1 MNIQFS
7 MKKTALAL
15 AIAGCTISG
24 AQATLTTP
32 VTATIKGR
40 APVLS
45 APSNSK
51 VHAVDFAYSGSQST
65 LVVGETITLTYKY
78 GDEDGDADASTEHVT
93 WFSTRDG
100 GTTKHTISSGVV
112 NTPATAIGGNGT
124 SVLTIPVTA
133 VDEMIGVEIK
143 EYSKTGDPVEGTT
156 ILVNDTHTGG
166 GGTVTPVGPVTP
178 NETNLVAGIYAS
190 SDTGFTTNLMG
201 SSTTLKVGDT
211 YVFKLWLD
219 ANGDGKP
226 DSLDP
231 ASDYT
236 DKLDYNWRL
245 VGTSATTGTQ
255 APATGF
261 VTSVNDAN
269 FTVPVNTAPDGTALT
284 GSADGAQG
292 FGVAVNYVNKPGST
306 VRFTVN
312 NKAVDNK

>member
-1 MNIQFS
+1 MNINFS

-15 AIAGCTISG
+15 AIAACTVSG

-40 APVLS
+40 APVLT

-100 GTTKHTISSGVV
+100 GATKHTITSGIV
-112 NTPATAIGGNGT
+112 NTPAATIGGTGT

-156 ILVNDTHTGG
+156 IVVNDTHTGG

-178 NETNLVAGIYAS
+178 GETNLVAGIYAS
-190 SDTGFTTNLMG
+190 SDTSFSTNLMG
-201 SSTTLKVGDT
+201 SSTSLKVGDT

-219 ANGDGKP
+219 ADGDGQP
-226 DSLDP
+226 DSLTP

-245 VGTSATTGTQ
+245 VGTSATTGTK

-261 VTSVNDAN
+261 VTSVNDTD
-269 FTVPVNTAPDGTALT
+269 FTVPVNTAADGTALT

-292 FGVAVNYVNKPGST
+292 FGVAVNYVNKPGSA
-306 VRFTVN
+306 VKYTVN
-312 NKAVDNK
+312 NKAVDSK